1 MDTASNV
8 GAQHRLPEQIHVL
21 VKDDVTGL
29 KIGSFVGIEYLDDGT
44 GRFISTRTAIS
55 ILRDGIPIKVIAEK
69 LLSDCPGTALVCDK
83 AIAEELKAEEGVVT
97 WLEDDHCQLVGVGKG
112 TLEVYVR
119 YDSANYNGTLPPGV
133 VGLQKYL

>member
-55 ILRDGIPIKVIAEK
+55 ILRDGIP
-69 LLSDCPGTALVCDK
+69 
-83 AIAEELKAEEGVVT
+83 
-97 WLEDDHCQLVGVGKG
+97 
-112 TLEVYVR
+112 
-119 YDSANYNGTLPPGV
+119 
-133 VGLQKYL
+133 